1 MDEQSISKPVVL
13 IDGMRPGKRVGE
25 LMVGELGEMA
35 IWMPPTVQKS
45 ATIGHA
51 LDALLSNHRSM
62 KVYVIDMEGNLVGVV
77 TSDSLMRLLTAQAS
91 TKQCDSCHLT
101 ELSNQILAEG
111 VEQATLRPR
120 PVKADTLLKDA
131 LITMRDEHLADLP
144 IVDDD
149 YKLVGELVGLE
160 LLRS

>member
-1 MDEQSISKPVVL
+1 V
-13 IDGMRPGKRVGE
+13 RPDKRVGE
-25 LMVGELGEMA
+25 LTVGELGELA

-45 ATIGHA
+45 ATIRHA

-62 KVYVIDMEGNLVGVV
+62 KVYVIDVEGNLVGVV
-77 TSDSLMRLLTAQAS
+77 TSDSLMKLLATETS
-91 TKQCDSCHLT
+91 TKLRDSYHLN
-101 ELSNQILAEG
+101 ELSGQILAEG
-111 VEQATLRPR
+111 VERAMLRPR
-120 PVKADTLLKDA
+120 PIKADALLKEA
-131 LITMRDEHLADLP
+131 ISTMKEEHLADLP